1 MQITAVTVTIIWCIL
16 PLEKA
21 RGSAGCFVT
30 LRGDTGWKLGDNA
43 SADLAVGTRGR
54 FIFLC
59 ERNKGVR
66 ELERERE
73 WDTDLE
79 RDLERES

>member
-1 MQITAVTVTIIWCIL
+1 MI
-16 PLEKA
+16 
-21 RGSAGCFVT
+21 

-43 SADLAVGTRGR
+43 SAALAVGTRGR
-54 FIFLC
+54 FIF
-59 ERNKGVR
+59 RRDRVKGVR

-73 WDTDLE
+73 WDRDLE